1 MRIPPRRFETERL
14 IVRAPE
20 LGDGPILVAAITESL
35 EELQPWMPWAQST
48 PTLAEH
54 EEHLQ
59 KVLARWD
66 AEEDFPLYLFD
77 KITGEFVGGS
87 GLHRFDL
94 SVPRFEI
101 GYWVRTAR
109 VGHGFAAEAV
119 RAIADTALGPLGA
132 HRVEIRCSDR
142 NERSWRVAERAG
154 FEFEGTLRHE
164 AREVD
169 GQLRNTR
176 VYARVR

>member
-1 MRIPPRRFETERL
+1 MRTPPRRFESERL
-14 IVRAPE
+14 TLRAPQR
-20 LGDGPILVAAITESL
+20 GDSPALVAAVTESL
-35 EELQPWMPWAQST
+35 EELRPWMPWAQGV
-48 PTLAEH
+48 PTLAAQ
-54 EEHLQ
+54 EEHQ
-59 KVLARWD
+59 RQVLERWD
-66 AEEDFPLYLFD
+66 AAEDFPLYLFE
-77 KITGEFVGGS
+77 KASGEFIGGS

-101 GYWVRTAR
+101 GYWVRTSR
-109 VGHGFAAEAV
+109 VGCGFAVEAV
-119 RAIADTALGPLGA
+119 RAIADLALGDLQA

-154 FEFEGTLRHE
+154 FELEGILRHE

-169 GQLRNTR
+169 GSLRDTR